1 MSGTIVEIVHFKLQR
16 GVDEDTFMKASDGVQ
31 SFLNRARGFVNREL
45 ARTENG
51 LNWVDIV
58 KWRARVDAD
67 NAAKSAMQDPECMR
81 FLALI
86 DKKSMKTHFME
97 LTRTY
102 H

>member
-1 MSGTIVEIVHFKLQR
+1 MSGTVVEIVQFKLQR
-16 GVDEDTFMKASDGVQ
+16 GVDEATFMKASDGAQ

-58 KWRARVDAD
+58 KWRARADAD
-67 NAAKSAMQDPECMR
+67 NAAKTAMKDPDCMK
-81 FLALI
+81 FFALI
-86 DKKSMKTHFME
+86 DKKSMKTQYME